1 MMMNKAKI
9 INIFGN
15 PGSGKSTIAAYLFS
29 EMKARGLEVELVT
42 ETAKDLVWDNDY
54 TRLENQILVFG
65 MQLHRL
71 NTLCSKVDYVI
82 TDSPLLLQLGY
93 YRQRNL
99 PAPAEFEK
107 LVMDYN
113 NQFINT
119 NILLKDNDNISQ
131 IGRAEI
137 DLKPMDYI
145 KDLTWFDLKIDCTKR
160 QEILDFVL
168 NNAVNKI

>member
-1 MMMNKAKI
+1 MNKTKI

-15 PGSGKSTIAAYLFS
+15 PGSGKSTIAAYLFA

-65 MQLHRL
+65 TQLHRL
-71 NTLCSKVDYVI
+71 NTLCDKVDYAI
-82 TDSPLLLQLGY
+82 TDSPLLMQIGY
-93 YRQRNL
+93 YWQRNL
-99 PAPAEFEK
+99 PAPSQFEK

-113 NQFINT
+113 NKFINT
-119 NILLKDNDNISQ
+119 NILLKDNVNISQ

-137 DLKPMDYI
+137 NLKPMDYI
-145 KDLTWFDLKIDCTKR
+145 KNTTWFDLKSDCTKR
-160 QEILDFVL
+160 EEILDYVL
-168 NNAVNKI
+168 NNVVK

>member
-1 MMMNKAKI
+1 MTKAKV

-15 PGSGKSTIAAYLFS
+15 PGAGKSTVAAYLFS

-65 MQLHRL
+65 TQLHRL
-71 NTLCSKVDYVI
+71 NTLCDKVDYVI
-82 TDSPLLLQLGY
+82 TDSPLLMQIGY
-93 YRQRNL
+93 YWQRNL

-113 NQFINT
+113 NKFINK
-119 NILLKDNDNISQ
+119 NILLQDNDNVSQ

-137 DLKPMDYI
+137 DLKPMKYI
-145 KDLTWFDLKIDCTKR
+145 ENITWFDFKSDCTKR
-160 QEILDFVL
+160 EEILNFVL
-168 NNAVNKI
+168 TKVVE